1 MRNYKKYER
10 INYIIYAVLVYTV
23 NILLVLVV
31 ASHKEAFY
39 GIKRWHKI
47 IFTIFKNIE
56 ICSKTRISIFK
67 GIQSP

>member
-10 INYIIYAVLVYTV
+10 INYIVYAVLVYTV

-56 ICSKTRISIFK
+56 I
-67 GIQSP
+67 